1 MSQNS
6 SLIMSTKRLALVHLT
21 VQDGKRNNG
30 ELCKIS
36 DQCQLACARAL
47 LTLCISTIIYF
58 TRVIHIQS
66 FVLIM
71 KTKFI
76 CCWLV
81 SSGAIAILFEA
92 RLRRS
97 RLFYYWQ
104 AKRSC
109 NINMCVQSSA
119 LIACRPARVVIPVR
133 SPSNAGRLCCACDW
147 QTGTTVWPTDRNG
160 SDIHNES
167 HWYKFKFIV
176 RCILSIDRFGRLQ
189 HFSSFLLIL
198 FLSFLLSHGCSQF
211 FVEPTKKS
219 SNSVM

>member
-1 MSQNS
+1 MCLYVRPQTIIFVGSGDRATFACVDNVDNRRSFAFALSQRWNVGCINECEMSQNS

-97 RLFYYWQ
+97 RLFYY
-104 AKRSC
+104 
-109 NINMCVQSSA
+109 
-119 LIACRPARVVIPVR
+119 
-133 SPSNAGRLCCACDW
+133 
-147 QTGTTVWPTDRNG
+147 
-160 SDIHNES
+160 
-167 HWYKFKFIV
+167 
-176 RCILSIDRFGRLQ
+176 
-189 HFSSFLLIL
+189 
-198 FLSFLLSHGCSQF
+198 
-211 FVEPTKKS
+211 
-219 SNSVM
+219 